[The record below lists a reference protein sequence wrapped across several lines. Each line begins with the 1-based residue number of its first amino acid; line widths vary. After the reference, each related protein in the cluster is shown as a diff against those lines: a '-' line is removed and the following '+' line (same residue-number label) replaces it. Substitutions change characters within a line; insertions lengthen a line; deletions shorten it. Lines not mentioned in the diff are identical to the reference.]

1 MRKLTKRYIISTLNQ
16 LHLSK
21 PIRYERYYINNNLRV
36 QLKNNKYEKEILDNE
51 NNIIQKIEISK
62 NEFLKLKERKSS
74 EIIRDSYLFLEDK
87 RISIKKY
94 YGKYLGLYR
103 VEVSFCSDEEEKN
116 YKKENWMDKEIT
128 NYPLA
133 FDVYLSKI
141 SKNQFK
147 QELDKYLK

>member
-62 NEFLKLKERKSS
+62 NEFLKSKERKSS

-94 YGKYLGLYR
+94 Y
-103 VEVSFCSDEEEKN
+103 
-116 YKKENWMDKEIT
+116 
-128 NYPLA
+128 
-133 FDVYLSKI
+133 
-141 SKNQFK
+141 
-147 QELDKYLK
+147 